1 MDITVVYLGE
11 LLVTSFVCAGDILA
25 LLKSG
30 P

>member
-11 LLVTSFVCAGDILA
+11 LFVASFICAGDILA

-30 P
+30 S